1 MTELSCIS
9 SGWTRA
15 GFVGSN
21 QTATPSLSLSFT
33 LTHVVLQLLLFHTLS
48 LSPSLPLLLPP
59 STTSSAVAPPLVPT
73 FPPKPQEWHQG
84 HKPSPARPTP
94 PPACPRLPHG
104 APCTLGARVLQRAR
118 NSTVCVCLR
127 ACVLAC
133 RLDSSTIVHRTAH
146 PEVAPRCRTGRR
158 ESCIPV
164 TGCLLAPHCP
174 PPTPGGGH
182 LGAPNFLGSFFL
194 ESMEMAAQRS
204 DSPQAQV
211 ETNGGRFSCPN
222 WSQLETPTLTGK
234 TRNEE
239 CLIQFKPSSKRHSF

>member
-1 MTELSCIS
+1 MAPGAQTHPSTPDPTASLPPTAARRPVHTRCKSAPTCTELY
-9 SGWTRA
+9 R
-15 GFVGSN
+15 
-21 QTATPSLSLSFT
+21 
-33 LTHVVLQLLLFHTLS
+33 
-48 LSPSLPLLLPP
+48 
-59 STTSSAVAPPLVPT
+59 
-73 FPPKPQEWHQG
+73 
-84 HKPSPARPTP
+84 
-94 PPACPRLPHG
+94 
-104 APCTLGARVLQRAR
+104 
-118 NSTVCVCLR
+118 VCVCVC
-127 ACVLAC
+127 ACVRAC

-211 ETNGGRFSCPN
+211 ETNGGGFLAQTGHN
-222 WSQLETPTLTGK
+222 WRLL
-234 TRNEE
+234 R
-239 CLIQFKPSSKRHSF
+239 